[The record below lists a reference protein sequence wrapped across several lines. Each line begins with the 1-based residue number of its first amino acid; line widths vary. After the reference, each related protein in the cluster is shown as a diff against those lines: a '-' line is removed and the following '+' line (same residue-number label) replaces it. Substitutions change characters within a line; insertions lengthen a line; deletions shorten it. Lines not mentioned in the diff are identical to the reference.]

1 MEKLIKM
8 ALMMLAEMRVAQRVS
23 RFSGAAKW
31 MLLAGLCGIAS
42 VVALIAALWLF
53 LIPRIGSDAAALAM
67 GVLLAA
73 LSGLFA
79 LIARAT
85 LHPNRGDSIAQD
97 DDGLPDLKDLKDL
110 FVKHKGTVIL
120 SAVLAGLA
128 MGNGKK

>member
-1 MEKLIKM
+1 MDKLIKM
-8 ALMMLAEMRVAQRVS
+8 ALMMLAEMRLAQRVS

-31 MLLAGLCGIAS
+31 LVLSGICAIVS
-42 VVALIAALWLF
+42 SGALIAALWLY
-53 LIPRIGSDAAALAM
+53 LIPRIGADVAALAM

-73 LSGLFA
+73 LSGLFM

-85 LHPNRGDSIAQD
+85 LHPNRNHHAAGD
-97 DDGLPDLKDLKDL
+97 DDGLADVKEM
-110 FVKHKGTVIL
+110 FTKHKGAAIL